1 MKKGFVLFVLMI
13 GLAGSVSAQTKV
25 LKPTLQKSRS
35 IPSAITLVYPNGGE
49 TIIQGSRQT
58 IQWKIAGT
66 SPVLRIKLLRNGKT
80 VHTIA
85 KNYSAAK
92 GRLVWNVGNVQPGG
106 GYTIRII
113 AASGGLRATSKRPFS
128 IVASTARALGATQ
141 PRKLTPKPHA
151 SGVSK
156 NSSAKSKTA
165 DARSLSPAKGKQSP
179 AQGVPEPEQKVA
191 KPRGKE
197 YQRYGEKSPPS
208 ATRPFFAPEQK
219 VEKPKFKEYQR
230 YGGENP
236 PPAMRPFF
244 APEQKV
250 EKPKFKEYQRYGG
263 KSPPSATRPFFGPE
277 DSPPARKSPVVTDD
291 GEQSS
296 PCQRQP
302 EAKLPEQGGSWF
314 DAPIDSTARQENLP
328 TTSMETELATFPD
341 FEVRGITFDPE
352 TRRLSIQI
360 ANRGTK
366 DHLDSSLE
374 LRWQLDNLGP
384 HVSSKDHLTLRKGE
398 EKPWGITLDRS
409 WNWPQDRGRLRCDV
423 TADPNDNILEA
434 KEDNNR
440 HALWFYKTS
449 GPDVNLAADHILVGL
464 REQAF
469 SSGQVLVLEPED
481 VSEFPDQDHV
491 FDVDVKIPLVNYG
504 DQADSGDLRIIAPE
518 YYSGTVISRKRV
530 SLQKGETRWIV
541 MRKLMG
547 TTQGKVP
554 FKVTWKDDD
563 HVLFEGELDLSPI
576 FEQLGGLPD
585 LYPSGFGFQPTN
597 PDGTPHRVHQPFSF
611 NVAVRNIG
619 GATDETFRLLVEV
632 TSPDEEVAYR
642 VLHVVEGLGH
652 LESEGNLRYGFI
664 PEKAGYYT
672 IRLKADSDRDVL
684 EYNEDNNE
692 FSSSGFRIQGESTS
706 SDDRVP

>member
-1 MKKGFVLFVLMI
+1 MKKGLMLLVLII

-35 IPSAITLVYPNGGE
+35 VPSAITLVYPNGGE
-49 TIIQGSRQT
+49 TIIQGSQQT
-58 IQWKIAGT
+58 IQWKVTGT
-66 SPVLRIKLLRNGKT
+66 SPALRIEFLRNGKT

-92 GRLVWNVGNVQPGG
+92 GRLVWNVENVQPGG

-113 AASGGLRATSKRPFS
+113 AASGGLTAASKRPFS
-128 IVASTARALGATQ
+128 IVASAARAFGATQ
-141 PRKLTPKPHA
+141 PRKLTPTPHA
-151 SGVSK
+151 SEGPEISG
-156 NSSAKSKTA
+156 AKTKTA
-165 DARSLSPAKGKQSP
+165 DARALSPAKEEQPSST
-179 AQGVPEPEQKVA
+179 GVPGPEQKVA
-191 KPRGKE
+191 NPWG
-197 YQRYGEKSPPS
+197 
-208 ATRPFFAPEQK
+208 
-219 VEKPKFKEYQR
+219 KEYQR
-230 YGGENP
+230 YGGESP
-236 PPAMRPFF
+236 PP
-244 APEQKV
+244 
-250 EKPKFKEYQRYGG
+250 
-263 KSPPSATRPFFGPE
+263 ATRPFFEPE
-277 DSPPARKSPVVTDD
+277 DSSPGRKSPVVTDD

-296 PCQRQP
+296 PYQGRT
-302 EAKLPEQGGSWF
+302 EAKLPEQHGSWF
-314 DAPIDSTARQENLP
+314 DDPVDSTARQENLP

-341 FEVRGITFDPE
+341 FEVRSITFDPE
-352 TRRLSIQI
+352 TRQLSIQI
-360 ANRGTK
+360 ANCGTK
-366 DHLDSSLE
+366 DHLDTPLE
-374 LRWQLDNLGP
+374 LRWQLDNVGP
-384 HVSSKDHLTLRKGE
+384 EVIRKDHVTLRKGE

-481 VSEFPDQDHV
+481 VSEFPVQDHV
-491 FDVDVKIPLVNYG
+491 FELDVKIPLVNYG
-504 DQADSGDLRIIAPE
+504 DLADSGDLRIIAPE
-518 YYSGTVISRKRV
+518 YYSGAVISRKHV

-547 TTQGKVP
+547 TSTYKLP

-563 HVLFEGELDLSPI
+563 HVLFEGELDPSPI
-576 FEQLGGLPD
+576 FRQFGGLPD
-585 LYPSGFGFQPTN
+585 LHPSSVGFGPTN

-611 NVAVRNIG
+611 HVGVRNIG
-619 GATDETFRLLVEV
+619 GAADETFRLLVEV
-632 TSPDEEVAYR
+632 TGPGGEVVYR
-642 VLHVVEGLGH
+642 LRDVIEGLGH
-652 LESEGNLRYGFI
+652 LALVDNLRHEFI
-664 PEKAGYYT
+664 PEEPGYYI
-672 IRLKADSDRDVL
+672 IRVKADSDRDVL

-692 FSSSGFRIQGESTS
+692 YSSSRFSIQGERMS